1 MANLKGGT
9 VVGNFRAVH
18 TGNIIKILKARDGHG
33 SGIDADLLDGRHAS
47 DFSLTSHNH
56 DSAYVKKAGDT
67 MTGNLTFTDNPN
79 SPIRITIS
87 SSNNCNR
94 GLEYFNSSGFIGGF
108 GATVNSSGVQKI
120 YIGANSGP
128 WTGTNSLTIDNTACY
143 YNNQKI
149 WHAGNDGNGSGLDA
163 DMIDGVQSDRIP
175 YGRNDT
181 CTNVTDDTNK
191 LWKAGFY
198 EMNGGANTP
207 VSGSDWWWMAK
218 LAHGSNRSDYRYGT
232 VIAGRNGYNQLFFK
246 NAKQD
251 GTGTWC
257 QLWHDKNM
265 GHNSGLDADMIDG
278 IQSDRIIY
286 GDNNT
291 ATKNVN
297 TIDDIIKSGFYR
309 PINANTTTNNTLP
322 ENNHSAIIHCTNTS
336 YSNYFFQI
344 AVPYNINNKIYFRNK
359 INGDLTQWHRIYH
372 TENKPTPAEV
382 GAVNK
387 AGDSISGHLQFTGSS
402 SNIKIVIPKD
412 NTSWARGVDYN
423 NTSGGQLAAIGVY
436 GTGERADSIY
446 LGFEAPAG
454 STGLKIDRTNC
465 FYKNNKIWHA
475 GNQGHGSGMNADM
488 IDGKHWSDVE
498 STFVKK
504 SGDTM
509 TGPLTIK
516 QNGANHLSLISG
528 SADHVYV
535 QFFPRANDSNTR
547 GGYIGY
553 PDAGSTT
560 LTLRNEIGSV
570 GLSSKNKVVY
580 MNGVQFDIST
590 SNPSGTERLN
600 IGAYVHATRF
610 YGAVYN
616 DYAEYFEKDKNEE
629 FEPGDLICLD
639 ESSDEEVYIKSKK
652 PYSPNVVGV
661 YSDEYAQCIGGKGD
675 GKDEENYLP
684 IGLAGRVRVKVI
696 GKVSKGDLLVSS
708 GVEGY
713 AMASTKYIPG
723 TVIGKAL
730 ENKTSI
736 GEGKV
741 RMLINLQ

>member
-56 DSAYVKKAGDT
+56 DSAYVRKSGDL
-67 MTGNLTFTDNPN
+67 MTGYLHFDNRTASTPNPSYLSLCGYGLYSIASMRFYADTDNGN
-79 SPIRITIS
+79 A
-87 SSNNCNR
+87 NNEFLHFAVSEGTTPGR
-94 GLEYFNSSGFIGGF
+94 DKGLLIYRDDIKFKNN
-108 GATVNSSGVQKI
+108 TV
-120 YIGANSGP
+120 
-128 WTGTNSLTIDNTACY
+128 
-143 YNNQKI
+143 

-163 DMIDGVQSDRIP
+163 DLLDGVQSDRIP

-198 EMNGGANTP
+198 EMNGGANAP

-257 QLWHDKNM
+257 QLWHNNNM
-265 GHNSGLDADMIDG
+265 GHNSGLDADMVDG
-278 IQSDRIIY
+278 IQSDRIVH

-291 ATKNVN
+291 ATANAN
-297 TIDDIIKSGFYR
+297 TIDNIIKSGFYR
-309 PINANTTTNNTLP
+309 PNNAITTTNNTLP
-322 ENNHSAIIHCTNTS
+322 ENTHCGIIHCANTN

-344 AVPYNINNKIYFRNK
+344 AVPYDVNNKIYFRNK

-387 AGDSISGHLQFTGSS
+387 SGDSISGHLQFTGSS

-423 NTSGGQLAAIGVY
+423 STSGGQLAAIGVY

-504 SGDTM
+504 SGDVM
-509 TGPLTIK
+509 TGPLEIGTA
-516 QNGANHLSLISG
+516 GANALQLYARG
-528 SADHVYV
+528 GGDHVYLSLY
-535 QFFPRANDSNTR
+535 PRTNSNSR
-547 GGYIGY
+547 GGYLGY
-553 PDAGSTT
+553 GSSGTT
-560 LTLRNEIGSV
+560 VLTLNNEIGS
-570 GLSSKNKVVY
+570 LQLYSHNDTID
-580 MNGVQFDIST
+580 MNGIIFDKSDR
-590 SNPSGTERLN
+590 NPSSTNRLN
-600 IGAYVHATRF
+600 ISAYVHATRF